1 MSNPTWS
8 YSRIKAFETCPKQFY
23 HLKVKK
29 DFIEPETEAMSYGTA
44 FHLAA
49 EEYIRDNKP
58 LEHRFEYAKPALDAL
73 NARRGEKMCE
83 LRMGLTAS
91 LEPCDFFAR
100 DVWWRGVIDLAI
112 IDDEIADVLD
122 YKTSKSARY
131 ADTGQLEL
139 MALALFKLYP
149 KIKKVRAGLVFV
161 VSRDF
166 VRATYTRDDEMRL
179 WGKWIKKYN
188 RMQKAFEVD
197 TWNPQPSGLCKA
209 HCLVT
214 SCVHNGN
221 RK

>member
-1 MSNPTWS
+1 MSKPAWS

-23 HLKVKK
+23 HLKVVK
-29 DFIEPETEAMSYGTA
+29 DYTEPETDAMSYGTA
-44 FHLAA
+44 FHTAA

-58 LEHRFEYAKPALDAL
+58 LENRFLYAKPALDSL
-73 NARRGEKMCE
+73 NARKGDKLCE
-83 LRMGLTAS
+83 LRMGLTES
-91 LEPCDFFAR
+91 LEPCDFFAK

-112 IDDEIADVLD
+112 LNGEVADVLD

-139 MALALFKLYP
+139 MALALFKHYP
-149 KIKKVRAGLVFV
+149 EIQNVRAGLVFV

-166 VRATYTRDDEMRL
+166 VKAAYSRKDDEMRL
-179 WGKWIKKYN
+179 WGKWVKKYN
-188 RMQKAFEVD
+188 RMQAAFDTD
-197 TWNPQPSGLCKA
+197 TWNSQPSGLCRR

-221 RK
+221 K